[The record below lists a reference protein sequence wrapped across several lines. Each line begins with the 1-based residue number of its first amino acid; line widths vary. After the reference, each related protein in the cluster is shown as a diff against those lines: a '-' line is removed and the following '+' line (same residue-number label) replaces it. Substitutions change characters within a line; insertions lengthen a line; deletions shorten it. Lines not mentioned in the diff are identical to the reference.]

1 MKPALILHSPTS
13 ACVLNER
20 YRLAFATATEL
31 LILSAYLT
39 EWDSTLKLNPG
50 CTRFRMV
57 IGKDFGITRKSACE
71 AVLNWLPASKKA
83 DFLVADEIS
92 GFHPKALFWKN
103 KAGEVFTVVGSSNL
117 TAAAFGKNF
126 EANIIAAL
134 TDSEYEIARKWVSL
148 IEKDCVPVSEDWLS
162 GYVEAV
168 VPPRTGTTSDK
179 KVGSA
184 KGTNATIIGL
194 SLPAPVGMES
204 AITSRKEILA
214 AYARNQRG
222 LFDLFRYAAQSKSNA
237 SRFYE
242 ELSNHWGG
250 DVGGR
255 IQGSG
260 WAIKGKHSNFQVLA
274 KSFVAIIDSTPD
286 DRDDVVIR
294 EIDRLSDLE
303 IPTRQAF
310 LSEMLCLA
318 FPESYPIVNKP
329 VLQYLKSIK
338 FRAASGASE
347 GAKYVDLAR
356 KLRRSLVAS
365 PKHPAKNLAELDA
378 VIELADKLANKK
390 AD

>member
-1 MKPALILHSPTS
+1 MNPTLILHSPTN
-13 ACVLNER
+13 ACVLNEQ
-20 YRLAFATATEL
+20 YRRAFATATEL
-31 LILSAYLT
+31 MILSAYLT

-57 IGKDFGITRKSACE
+57 IGKDFGITRKLACE
-71 AVLNWLPASKKA
+71 AVLHWLPANKKA

-103 KAGEVFTVVGSSNL
+103 KAGQAFTVVGSSNL

-126 EANIIAAL
+126 EANIISAL
-134 TDSEYEIARKWVSL
+134 TESEYAIARRWVSL
-148 IEKDCVPVSEDWLS
+148 VETYCVPVSEDWLS
-162 GYVEAV
+162 GYIEAV
-168 VPPRTGTTSDK
+168 VPPRTGSRSNK
-179 KVGSA
+179 KVG
-184 KGTNATIIGL
+184 KLNGDIVTIIGL
-194 SLPAPVGMES
+194 ALPTPVGMKT
-204 AITSRKEILA
+204 AITIRKKTLA

-222 LFDLFRYAAQSKSNA
+222 LFDLFRHAAQSKSNA

-242 ELSNHWGG
+242 ELSDHWGG

-260 WAIKGKHSNFQVLA
+260 WAIKGKHSNFHLLA
-274 KSFVAIIDSTPD
+274 NSFVAIIDASPD

-294 EIDRLSDLE
+294 EIDRLSKFE

-318 FPESYPIVNKP
+318 FPELYPILNKP

-347 GAKYVDLAR
+347 GAKYIDLAR
-356 KLRRSLVAS
+356 KLRRSLITS
-365 PKHPAKNLAELDA
+365 PKYPAKNLVELDA

-390 AD
+390 VV